1 MTESA
6 FNTIVGDLM
15 ASAPLNGLGVGKPIE
30 IARVQLEQLSAE
42 TVTAPHRP
50 RDRASAAACCA
61 GLWLRYDFL
70 DESHEISQRIENP
83 DGSFWHGI
91 MHRRESDFGNAKYWF
106 RRVGAHPVF
115 EELVVEAARLARQF
129 SGDGAAGYLATQSD
143 WDAYR
148 FIDLCEL
155 SIGTGSDV
163 EMLCREIQRR
173 EWDLLFDFCYRKAVA
188 V

>member
-1 MTESA
+1 MTESVY
-6 FNTIVGDLM
+6 NKIVGELL
-15 ASAPLNGLGVGKPIE
+15 ASAPLNGLGAGKPFE
-30 IARVQLEQLSAE
+30 AARAQLEQLSAE
-42 TVTAPHRP
+42 TLAAPHRP
-50 RDRASAAACCA
+50 RDRAAAAACCA

-70 DESHEISQRIENP
+70 QESHEISQQIENP

-106 RRVGAHPVF
+106 GRVSGHPVF
-115 EELVVEAARLARQF
+115 GELVVEAARLARQF
-129 SGDGAAGYLATQSD
+129 SGDGAAGYLVTQPE
-143 WDAYR
+143 WDADR
-148 FIDLCEL
+148 FVDLCE
-155 SIGTGSDV
+155 SVIGTGSDV

>member
-1 MTESA
+1 MTESVY
-6 FNTIVGDLM
+6 NTLVGELL
-15 ASAPLNGLGVGKPIE
+15 AAAPLNGLGAGRPIE
-30 IARVQLEQLSAE
+30 DARAHLMQLSAE
-42 TVTAPHRP
+42 MLAAPHRP
-50 RDRASAAACCA
+50 RDRTSASACCA

-70 DESHEISQRIENP
+70 DESHEISQQIENP

-115 EELVVEAARLARQF
+115 EELVVEAARLARPL
-129 SGDGAAGYLATQSD
+129 SGDGDAGYLVKQTD

-148 FIDLCEL
+148 FIDLCE
-155 SIGTGSDV
+155 SAIGAGSDV